1 MGRLYVGIDVSKD
14 TSSAHGIDEG
24 GDSRFS
30 LVFEMDEAGFDR
42 LLSTIRE
49 NCESI
54 SDVVVAVESTACYHI
69 NLYSFLIAQGIE
81 AVVVNP
87 LLIANFARM
96 SLRKTKTD
104 KKDAET
110 IARFLLA
117 HRKSIS
123 KLDISQQMQDLRDI
137 ARERESLCHQLSAV
151 RVEIRRLLQTTFPE
165 LERLCDPFRKA
176 VLNMLKRYPSARL
189 IRAARACSV
198 AKTLRQTPSSRKLT
212 ASPEDIIEAAASSV
226 ASLSKAKELIL
237 QGKIETFEHLEERK
251 KKLSAVLT
259 EYCESSMI
267 EDLEILTSIK
277 GISNGTATTF
287 LAEVGTIGSFRSW
300 KSLIAY
306 AGLDPTVHQSGKF
319 EGKSRISK
327 RGNRHLR
334 RVVWIMTGSVIS
346 HNRVFKEYFLKKK
359 AEGQAPKKA
368 IFATSHKLLRL
379 IHAMLSQRTHFQERC
394 I

>member
-1 MGRLYVGIDVSKD
+1 MKKLYVGIDISKE
-14 TSSAHGIDEG
+14 TSTAHGIDG
-24 GDSRFS
+24 GANKRLS
-30 LVFEMDEAGFDR
+30 LFFEMDKAGFAS
-42 LLSTIRE
+42 LLRTIRD

-54 SDVVVAVESTACYHI
+54 SDVIVAMESTACYHI
-69 NLYSFLIAQGIE
+69 NLYSFLISLGIE
-81 AVVVNP
+81 TFVVNP
-87 LLIANFARM
+87 LLIANFAKM

-117 HRKSIS
+117 HKVSIS
-123 KLDISQQMQDLRDI
+123 QIDISQKLQDLRDI
-137 ARERESLCHQLSAV
+137 ARERESLCHQISAV

-165 LERLCDPFRKA
+165 LERLCNPFRKA
-176 VLNMLKRYPSARL
+176 ILNMLKRYPSARL
-189 IRAARACSV
+189 IRAARAGTV
-198 AKTLRQTPSSRKLT
+198 AKTLRQTMGSRKLT
-212 ASPEDIIEAAASSV
+212 VSPKDIIEAAASSV
-226 ASLSKAKELIL
+226 ASVSAAKELIL
-237 QGKIETFEHLEERK
+237 QGKIETLEHLEKRK
-251 KKLSAVLT
+251 KKISAVLT
-259 EYCESSMI
+259 EYCASSMI

-287 LAEVGTIGSFRSW
+287 LAEIGTIENFRSW
-300 KSLIAY
+300 KNLVAY

-334 RVVWIMTGSVIS
+334 RVIWLMTGCVIS
-346 HNRVFKEYFLKKK
+346 QNRIYKEYFLKKK

-368 IFATSHKLLRL
+368 MFATSHKLLRL

>member
-1 MGRLYVGIDVSKD
+1 MGKLYVGIDVSKD
-14 TSSAHGIDEG
+14 TSSAHGMNEG
-24 GDSRFS
+24 GRSRFS
-30 LVFEMDEAGFDR
+30 LLFDMEGAGFGS
-42 LLSTIRE
+42 LVSTIRD
-49 NCESI
+49 NTESFA
-54 SDVVVAVESTACYHI
+54 DVVVAMESTACYHI

-104 KKDAET
+104 RKDAET

-117 HRKSIS
+117 HSKSIS
-123 KLDISQQMQDLRDI
+123 NLDISQDMQDLRDL

-151 RVEIRRLLQTTFPE
+151 KVEIRRLLQTTFPE

-189 IRAARACSV
+189 ISKARAGTV
-198 AKTLRQTPSSRKLT
+198 TRTLRQTPGSRKLS
-212 ASPEDIIEAAASSV
+212 ASPEEILEAAASSV
-226 ASLSKAKELIL
+226 ASVSQGKEMIL
-237 QGKIETFEHLEERK
+237 QGKIETLEHLEKRK
-251 KKLSAVLT
+251 KKLSAALA
-259 EYCESSMI
+259 ECCESSML
-267 EDLEILTSIK
+267 EDLEIVTSIN

-287 LAEVGTIGSFRSW
+287 LAEVGAIGSFRSW
-300 KSLIAY
+300 KSLVAY
-306 AGLDPTVHQSGKF
+306 AGLDPTVYQSGKF
-319 EGKSRISK
+319 QGKSRISK

-334 RVVWIMTGSVIS
+334 RVIWIMTCSVIT
-346 HNRVFKEYFLKKK
+346 HNKAFKDYFMKKK
-359 AEGQAPKKA
+359 AQGKAPKKA

-379 IHAMLSQRTHFQERC
+379 IHAMLTQRTLFQERC